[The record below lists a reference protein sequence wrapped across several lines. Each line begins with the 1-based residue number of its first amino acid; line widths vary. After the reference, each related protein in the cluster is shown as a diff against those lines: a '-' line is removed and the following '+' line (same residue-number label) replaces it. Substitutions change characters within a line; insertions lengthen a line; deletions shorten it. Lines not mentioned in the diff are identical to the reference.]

1 MMMSQIL
8 RRKYQARDISFCK
21 VNNKEETLTLF
32 FQFFMKRVRN
42 LTDKLS

>member
-21 VNNKEETLTLF
+21 VNNKETLTLF
-32 FQFFMKRVRN
+32 FQFLMKRVRN